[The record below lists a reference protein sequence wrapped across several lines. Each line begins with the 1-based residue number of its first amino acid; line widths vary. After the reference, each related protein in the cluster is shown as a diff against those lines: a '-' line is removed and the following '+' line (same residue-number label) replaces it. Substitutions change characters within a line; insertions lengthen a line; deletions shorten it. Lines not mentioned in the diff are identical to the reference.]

1 MLYREWYRLGGD
13 KKFHPPAPWSPE
25 GFEEMPVV
33 PIIGPQTKWM
43 NMALKLFDGITGLS
57 ALGIPFMMWWLY
69 SKQAMFAFKW
79 YGLAVFPLAVAVLLF
94 WRALR
99 SSICRDMEAA
109 RRGLPLRNGLPHHG
123 MMMILGIKFMLAIGI
138 WICQVVC
145 CIILNL
151 QSGAVVFGIANVA
164 ANFLLIGLLWL
175 MCRVERGYSVAIDE
189 KITA

>member
-1 MLYREWYRLGGD
+1 
-13 KKFHPPAPWSPE
+13 
-25 GFEEMPVV
+25 
-33 PIIGPQTKWM
+33 
-43 NMALKLFDGITGLS
+43 
-57 ALGIPFMMWWLY
+57 MMWWLY

-151 QSGAVVFGIANVA
+151 QIGAVVFGIANVA